1 MTATDEQVRAWASVL
16 RVHAAVVPRLE
27 RELAAVG
34 MPLSWYDV
42 LLELNSA
49 PDRRLRMT
57 ELGAR
62 AVLSRERVS
71 RVVDELERAGL
82 VRRERNPDDGRS
94 LLAVITDEGRA
105 RLRAAA
111 PTYLAGIE
119 RHFGAHLDAE
129 EARAVAT
136 ALFRVVE
143 AAEQQAYR
151 PHRPHPPLTGMR
163 PGLAR
168 VGTFA
173 CASRHLCRRGYE
185 AGAAHPRRHSCGVPG
200 LVPSERVGT
209 FDSARGRRRGL
220 RHEVGPDDG
229 PPTTRHT
236 EPVQHAVGRG

>member
-16 RVHAAVVPRLE
+16 RAHAAVVPRLE

-42 LLELNSA
+42 LLELNAS
-49 PDRRLRMT
+49 PDRRRRMT

-119 RHFGAHLDAE
+119 RHFGAHLEPD
-129 EARAVAT
+129 EARTVAT

-143 AAEQQAYR
+143 AAEQQTA
-151 PHRPHPPLTGMR
+151 LTAHT
-163 PGLAR
+163 AR
-168 VGTFA
+168 
-173 CASRHLCRRGYE
+173 
-185 AGAAHPRRHSCGVPG
+185 
-200 LVPSERVGT
+200 
-209 FDSARGRRRGL
+209 
-220 RHEVGPDDG
+220 
-229 PPTTRHT
+229 TRH
-236 EPVQHAVGRG
+236 

>member
-1 MTATDEQVRAWASVL
+1 MGEQTDVRRPDDEQVRAWAAVL

-27 RELAAVG
+27 RDLAAVG

-42 LLELNSA
+42 LLELNAA

-111 PTYLAGIE
+111 PAYLAGIE
-119 RHFGAHLDAE
+119 RHFGAHVGDDA
-129 EARAVAT
+129 ATVAD
-136 ALFRVVE
+136 ALLRVVE
-143 AAEQQAYR
+143 AAAAADR
-151 PHRPHPPLTGMR
+151 PAP
-163 PGLAR
+163 AR
-168 VGTFA
+168 
-173 CASRHLCRRGYE
+173 
-185 AGAAHPRRHSCGVPG
+185 
-200 LVPSERVGT
+200 
-209 FDSARGRRRGL
+209 
-220 RHEVGPDDG
+220 
-229 PPTTRHT
+229 
-236 EPVQHAVGRG
+236 EPVQIGRVARRGAGRAG

>member
-1 MTATDEQVRAWASVL
+1 MAADDEKVRAWASVL

-27 RELAAVG
+27 RELAAAG

-57 ELGAR
+57 ELGAK

-94 LLAVITDEGRA
+94 LLAVVTEEGRA

-119 RHFGAHLDAE
+119 QHFGTHLDDD
-129 EARAVAT
+129 EARAIAG
-136 ALFRVVE
+136 ALRRVVE
-143 AAEQQAYR
+143 AAENQPTPA
-151 PHRPHPPLTGMR
+151 
-163 PGLAR
+163 
-168 VGTFA
+168 
-173 CASRHLCRRGYE
+173 
-185 AGAAHPRRHSCGVPG
+185 
-200 LVPSERVGT
+200 
-209 FDSARGRRRGL
+209 GRRRS
-220 RHEVGPDDG
+220 
-229 PPTTRHT
+229 
-236 EPVQHAVGRG
+236 

>member
-1 MTATDEQVRAWASVL
+1 MRAWASVL

-42 LLELNSA
+42 LLELNAA

-119 RHFGAHLDAE
+119 RHFGAHLDPD
-129 EARAVAT
+129 EARTVAT
-136 ALFRVVE
+136 ALSRVVE
-143 AAEQQAYR
+143 AAEQQAS
-151 PHRPHPPLTGMR
+151 PPPARCGRRATGGESA
-163 PGLAR
+163 PLPA
-168 VGTFA
+168 
-173 CASRHLCRRGYE
+173 ASRHLCRSE
-185 AGAAHPRRHSCGVPG
+185 SA
-200 LVPSERVGT
+200 PSTAQG
-209 FDSARGRRRGL
+209 DGG
-220 RHEVGPDDG
+220 EVCVTGSG
-229 PPTTRHT
+229 
-236 EPVQHAVGRG
+236 G

>member
-1 MTATDEQVRAWASVL
+1 MAADDEKVRAWASVL

-57 ELGAR
+57 ELGAK

-94 LLAVITDEGRA
+94 LLAVVTDEGRA

-119 RHFGAHLDAE
+119 QHFGTHLDDD
-129 EARAVAT
+129 EARAIAG
-136 ALFRVVE
+136 ALRRVVE
-143 AAEQQAYR
+143 AAENQ
-151 PHRPHPPLTGMR
+151 PT
-163 PGLAR
+163 
-168 VGTFA
+168 
-173 CASRHLCRRGYE
+173 
-185 AGAAHPRRHSCGVPG
+185 
-200 LVPSERVGT
+200 
-209 FDSARGRRRGL
+209 GRR
-220 RHEVGPDDG
+220 
-229 PPTTRHT
+229 
-236 EPVQHAVGRG
+236 QS